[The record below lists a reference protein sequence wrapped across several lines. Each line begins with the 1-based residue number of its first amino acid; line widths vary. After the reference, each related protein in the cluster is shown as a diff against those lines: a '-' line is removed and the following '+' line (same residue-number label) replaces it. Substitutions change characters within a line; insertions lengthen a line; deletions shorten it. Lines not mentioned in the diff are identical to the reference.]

1 MRQRWRST
9 WLSEW
14 ATGQVKE
21 IVLWRV
27 SWKLAVPIVVGN
39 PLAKRTAKHRLPDL
53 LHFF

>member
-1 MRQRWRST
+1 MRQLRRST
-9 WLSEW
+9 WLWDW

-27 SWKLAVPIVVGN
+27 SWKLAIPIVMGSA
-39 PLAKRTAKHRLPDL
+39 LAKRTTKHRLPDP